1 MNFGTERNRRAWERL
16 TPEQKA
22 AVEAIR
28 AEHATPEYRAEEA
41 RIQEEV
47 RKEFPPLQADEPLR
61 NVLAALQRERER
73 QGLSLTDLMERTR
86 MDRATINKLE
96 NGKIPNPT
104 YTTMKRYARA
114 LGLRLAWTLEPLP
127 AEVEAKAKPKP

>member
-1 MNFGTERNRRAWERL
+1 MNFETELNRKAWERL

-41 RIQEEV
+41 RIREEV
-47 RKEFPPLQADEPLR
+47 RKEFPPLTADEPLLE
-61 NVLAALQRERER
+61 VLAALRRERER
-73 QGLSLTDLMERTR
+73 QGLSLTDIMERTR
-86 MDRATINKLE
+86 IDRATINKLE

-104 YTTMKRYARA
+104 SIESQESNVR
-114 LGLRLAWTLEPLP
+114 
-127 AEVEAKAKPKP
+127 